1 MDWFQNGRDLRHES
15 VNLWSKSFILMF
27 FCVDKSIMPKALD
40 ISKNT
45 PLTSTGELQ
54 SKDEY
59 MSCTIESSRYSQEPE
74 GQKPG

>member
-1 MDWFQNGRDLRHES
+1 MKQIIYSN
-15 VNLWSKSFILMF
+15 VF
-27 FCVDKSIMPKALD
+27 FVWISPSCQTLSKALD

-45 PLTSTGELQ
+45 PLTFTGELQ

-74 GQKPG
+74 GRKPG